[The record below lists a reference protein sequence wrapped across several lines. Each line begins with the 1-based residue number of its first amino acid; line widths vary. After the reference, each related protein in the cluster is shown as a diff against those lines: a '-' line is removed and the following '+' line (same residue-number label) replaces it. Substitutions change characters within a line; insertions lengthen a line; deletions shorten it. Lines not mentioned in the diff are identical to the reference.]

1 MFTTRWIALQKY
13 KKIIKSNKF
22 PTHFSPQAT
31 SSVAQCAERIDAPQP
46 PKMNHPR
53 KARKDRR
60 IKFSSRN
67 FALTSEVCIFV

>member
-31 SSVAQCAERIDAPQP
+31 SSVALRASSHPAPATEDELHIER
-46 PKMNHPR
+46 
-53 KARKDRR
+53 RR
-60 IKFSSRN
+60 N
-67 FALTSEVCIFV
+67 G